1 MSVCGCAH
9 MNTGVAESTD
19 VGCPAAGII
28 GKCEPLM
35 WVPGSLT
42 YLLRKQYTPP
52 TTESSLQTLYMDMD
66 IFLWQY
72 DSFDYFVVFL
82 RFISNCVSVCAF
94 VSVCHYYMCMNALQ
108 RPEA

>member
-1 MSVCGCAH
+1 MSVRG
-9 MNTGVAESTD
+9 
-19 VGCPAAGII
+19 
-28 GKCEPLM
+28 L
-35 WVPGSLT
+35 
-42 YLLRKQYTPP
+42 QYTPP

-82 RFISNCVSVCAF
+82 RFIFNCVYVCAF
-94 VSVCHYYMCMNALQ
+94 VNICHYYMCMDALQ